1 MQVYN
6 IVIHF
11 FLNAYT
17 YMGKCHNLNMEY
29 KRGPVYNNESI
40 SIKAQLLFN
49 ALCMNFSLKLI
60 DDIESHISMK
70 FLECTLNT
78 LDNF

>member
-1 MQVYN
+1 MS
-6 IVIHF
+6 
-11 FLNAYT
+11 
-17 YMGKCHNLNMEY
+17 KCHNLNMEY